1 MYFILLSCFFFLLM
15 LILSYIDL
23 DFVFGVVG
31 VFVRWLRI
39 VIIGLFSY
47 FYVLYGFFGVGGG
60 RGYFI

>member
-1 MYFILLSCFFFLLM
+1 M

-31 VFVRWLRI
+31 VFVWGLRI